1 MGLVSCRLKK
11 KKMTQC
17 ESCELNF
24 IEGKMRSTAW
34 ETASQIALRN
44 FSKEEERRS
53 MYICDFGEGGVYVT
67 KHTFVAE
74 GFC

>member
-1 MGLVSCRLKK
+1 MGLVSCRLR

-17 ESCELNF
+17 ESSELNF
-24 IEGKMRSTAW
+24 IEGKMRSPAW
-34 ETASQIALRN
+34 ETASQRALRN
-44 FSKEEERRS
+44 CSKEQERRS

-67 KHTFVAE
+67 KHIFVAE

>member
-1 MGLVSCRLKK
+1 
-11 KKMTQC
+11 
-17 ESCELNF
+17 
-24 IEGKMRSTAW
+24 MRSTAW